1 MTYHQFWYEEPK
13 LLESY
18 QKAYYRKL
26 HEEAHI
32 YGYYYF
38 IGVSTALANAFRK
51 KGEKAQEY
59 IQKPI
64 EVFKKRQSK
73 QEVQREYERGRNYQ
87 MNWVNALSSNK

>member
-32 YGYYYF
+32 YGYYDF
-38 IGVSTALANAFRK
+38 IGVSTALSNAFRK
-51 KGEKAQEY
+51 KGEKAHEY

-64 EVFKKRQSK
+64 EVFKKKEKENTARVKFEQ
-73 QEVQREYERGRNYQ
+73 GRNYQ
-87 MNWVNALSSNK
+87 MSWVNSLALKK